1 MSKLIGNLKK
11 KKEKEEWTRNDYG
24 AAALFPVILFVGLY
38 IGCGCVFTILE
49 FEDPFSMMSRYTAI
63 LIAIIL
69 ALICFEPHRKM
80 EDKIE
85 IYCSKAG
92 KKGVMLLGLIVLM
105 AGGFSSAAEVIGG
118 RESLVNLGIRF
129 IPAHFLIP
137 GIFVICAVLSTCIGT
152 SMGTLVTMVPI
163 ACSLA
168 AGSGLELGMA
178 GAAAITGSFFGDNLS
193 MISDTTICATKGV
206 GAQMKDK
213 FRVNFLLAFPAAVI
227 TMILYIVLS
236 PQAMTEQIPAG
247 SYQLDS
253 ILPYLLVLLLAVKG
267 MDVVIVLALGMFTC
281 CGVGLLNGSATIF
294 QWAQA
299 VSDGMQKMFWLAV
312 FTTLVSGLIGLVEH
326 YGGIEWLV
334 RTISSK
340 IKNKKACETIIGL
353 LSMLVSGVIVNN
365 TMAIIITAPV
375 AKELGKKYK
384 VAPRRMASLLDIGAC
399 LAVMMAPHGSGVL
412 MVQEATGCSYLE
424 IMKYQYYPLFLIL
437 ATAAMIWLRRE
448 KKKEK
453 K

>member
-1 MSKLIGNLKK
+1 MSKLILKTKNTSK
-11 KKEKEEWTRNDYG
+11 KDEEYKKDYG
-24 AAALFPVILFVGLY
+24 AAALLPILLFISLY
-38 IGCGCVFTILE
+38 IGCGCVFTVLKME
-49 FEDPFSMMSRYTAI
+49 TPFSIMSRYTAI
-63 LIAIIL
+63 LIAIIG
-69 ALICFEPHRKM
+69 ALVCFEPHRKM
-80 EDKIE
+80 EQKIE

-118 RESLVNLGIRF
+118 RESLVNLGVRF
-129 IPAHFLIP
+129 IPSHFLIP

-168 AGSGLELGMA
+168 AGSGLEQGMA
-178 GAAAITGSFFGDNLS
+178 GAAAITGAFFGDNLS

-206 GAQMKDK
+206 GAEMKDK
-213 FRVNFLLAFPAAVI
+213 FRVNFLLAFPAAVV
-227 TMILYIVLS
+227 TVILYSVLS
-236 PQAMTEQIPAG
+236 PHVMTETVSAGGYQI
-247 SYQLDS
+247 DTV
-253 ILPYLLVLLLAVKG
+253 LPYLLVLILAVRG
-267 MDVVIVLALGMFTC
+267 MDVVLVLALGMLSC
-281 CGVGLLNGSATIF
+281 CAIGILNGTATF
-294 QWAQA
+294 FEWAKA
-299 VSDGMQKMFWLAV
+299 VSDGMQGMFWLAV
-312 FTTLVSGLIGLVEH
+312 FTTLVSGLIGLVEY

-334 RTISSK
+334 RSISEK

-353 LSMLVSGVIVNN
+353 LSMLVSMVIVNN

-375 AKELGKKYK
+375 AKELGEEYK

-399 LAVMMAPHGSGVL
+399 LAVMIAPHGSGVL

-424 IMKYQYYPLFLIL
+424 IMKYQYYPLLLIL
-437 ATAAMIWLRRE
+437 CTAAMIWLRRE

-453 K
+453 